1 MLCLCDFTTLT
12 RPFVNANIMIVII
25 VTHECI
31 NGELT
36 TDFLFI
42 FSHNF
47 TAHLI
52 SGMNVV
58 SVEAR
63 KTIKRREK
71 KDQARNTPRPPANL
85 GWPPVERDLLAFIN
99 PP

>member
-1 MLCLCDFTTLT
+1 MSCLCDFTTFT
-12 RPFVNANIMIVII
+12 RPFVNANVMIVTI

-36 TDFLFI
+36 ADFLFI
-42 FSHNF
+42 FSYNF

-52 SGMNVV
+52 SGCTNVV

-71 KDQARNTPRPPANL
+71 KD
-85 GWPPVERDLLAFIN
+85 
-99 PP
+99 